1 MPGDVSGTGQTG
13 TLQEVP
19 TAEEENVI
27 QHHDEARKFMGHQGT
42 LERNKDGSARD
53 SLSK

>member
-1 MPGDVSGTGQTG
+1 MLGDVSGTGHSG

-19 TAEEENVI
+19 TAVEENVI
-27 QHHDEARKFMGHQGT
+27 QHHDEARTFAGHQGT
-42 LERNKDGSARD
+42 LERENDGSARD